1 MHNFLRLLLFVVSN
15 IFLIQGQAAPLG
27 TIPTIE
33 DRNLRFIFD
42 FRSDLWTSPYT
53 YKSAPVRITNSEIRV
68 PLLRTE
74 TWKGSA
80 DIVDESLGLGKADFT
95 LGKEKV
101 FIGNN
106 LQSISA
112 GLGLNKEFEGGSSL
126 SFFGAYATA
135 SDEPYVSQ
143 RDVWVEASVV
153 YYTPQFNSHRWLFAV
168 NQSENRGFFNG
179 KPFPY
184 FGVIHHVSENLML
197 VYGFPFFRAVWDNP
211 EIWQKS
217 FGLTPFGVNFD
228 LEKNLEDDFVFNANI
243 RFDVRSYLHSTRVD
257 DDDRLYY
264 EEVAVQARIRKILTD
279 TTGVIFG
286 LGYSFNRRLYESET
300 IYSPNSEATQ
310 IDSDIFGRLSVEFRL

>member
-1 MHNFLRLLLFVVSN
+1 MHNFVRLLLFLAISLVFS
-15 IFLIQGQAAPLG
+15 LGQAAPLG

-53 YKSAPVRITNSEIRV
+53 YKSAPVRITNSEIRI

-80 DIVDESLGLGKADFT
+80 DIADESLGLGKADFT

-112 GLGLNKEFEGGSSL
+112 GLGINKEFESGSSL
-126 SFFGAYATA
+126 SVFAAYATA
-135 SDEPYVSQ
+135 SDEPYVNQ
-143 RDVWVEASVV
+143 RDVWVEGNVI
-153 YYTPQFNSHRWLFAV
+153 YYTPQINSHRWIFAV
-168 NQSENRGFFNG
+168 NQSNNRGFYNG

-184 FGVIHHVSENLML
+184 FGVIYHVHENLML

-211 EIWQKS
+211 EIWQKT
-217 FGLTPFGVNFD
+217 FRLTPFGIGFD
-228 LEKNLEDDFVFNANI
+228 LEKNLEDDFVFNASI
-243 RFDVRSYLHSTRVD
+243 GFDVRSYLHSTRVD
-257 DDDRLYY
+257 DEDRLYY
-264 EEVAVQARIRKILTD
+264 EEVALQGRIRKNLTD

-286 LGYSFNRRLYESET
+286 LGYSFDRRLYESEN
-300 IYSPNSEATQ
+300 IYSPNSETTRL
-310 IDSDIFGRLSVEFRL
+310 DSDIFGRLSVEFRL